1 MTFEQ
6 AYSDHRYLWTTYGPA
21 ADMTGGY
28 VDQGDLAKLLKSPT
42 KQTARVCLIRQIVY
56 WFDVGIDDK
65 TPIDTRDP
73 HLLQIADRHG
83 CDPYGVPG
91 AVK

>member
-1 MTFEQ
+1 MNHEQ
-6 AYSDHRYLWTTYGPA
+6 AYSDHRYLWTAYGPA

-28 VDQGDLAKLLKSPT
+28 VDQGDLEKLLRSPT
-42 KQTARVCLIRQIVY
+42 KYMARVCLIRQIVY
-56 WFDVGIDDK
+56 WFEVGTDDK
-65 TPIDTRDP
+65 VPIDVSDP
-73 HLLQIADRHG
+73 RLLQIAERHG